1 MIKKLKN
8 KTLRKFF
15 ILVNIIYIMGRKFNF
30 KRDLGRPFLRGVVN
44 PLVQTARPFVN
55 QGLAAL
61 KDKGLALAKDYG
73 TKLLQT
79 AAESPIPMFKNGGT
93 VKGKKGKGR
102 LAVVHGG
109 EYVLPVGVK
118 PTASQKSA
126 VAKRKARAKK

>member
-1 MIKKLKN
+1 
-8 KTLRKFF
+8 
-15 ILVNIIYIMGRKFNF
+15 MGRKFNF
-30 KRDLGRPFLRGVVN
+30 KKMIGRPFMHDIVH

-55 QGLAAL
+55 QALGAL
-61 KDKGLALAKDYG
+61 KAKGLDMAKDAG

-79 AAESPIPMFKNGGT
+79 ATEMPIPVFKTGGH
-93 VKGKKGKGR
+93 VGKGGKKGKAR
-102 LAVVHGG
+102 LAVVHND

>member
-1 MIKKLKN
+1 
-8 KTLRKFF
+8 
-15 ILVNIIYIMGRKFNF
+15 MGRKFNF

-93 VKGKKGKGR
+93 VKEKKGKGK

-109 EYVLPVGVK
+109 EFVLPVGVK
-118 PTASQKSA
+118 PTVAQKKE

>member
-8 KTLRKFF
+8 KSLRINFF
-15 ILVNIIYIMGRKFNF
+15 LMLLYLHNKWFNF
-30 KRDLGRPFLRGVVN
+30 KRTIGRPFMRDIVHSLVGV
-44 PLVQTARPFVN
+44 ARSFVN

-61 KDKGLALAKDYG
+61 KDKGLAMAKDYG

-93 VKGKKGKGR
+93 VKGKKGKGK

>member
-1 MIKKLKN
+1 MPK
-8 KTLRKFF
+8 R
-15 ILVNIIYIMGRKFNF
+15 RFNF

-44 PLVQTARPFVN
+44 PLVGVARPFVN
-55 QGLAAL
+55 QALGAL
-61 KDKGLALAKDYG
+61 KDKGLAMAKDYG
-73 TKLLQT
+73 TKMLKT
-79 AAESPIPMFKNGGT
+79 AAETPIPMFRNGGT

>member
-1 MIKKLKN
+1 MHDI
-8 KTLRKFF
+8 
-15 ILVNIIYIMGRKFNF
+15 VH
-30 KRDLGRPFLRGVVN
+30 

-55 QGLAAL
+55 QALGAL
-61 KDKGLALAKDYG
+61 KAKGLDMAKDAG
-73 TKLLQT
+73 TRLLQT
-79 AAESPIPMFKNGGT
+79 ATETPIPMFRNGGT